1 MAEERLSLTAA
12 DAVDAVARSVASV
25 AASDAPTEAPI
36 PTPPTGGPAP
46 PACGGTRGVPG
57 FGATARKR
65 PLLRAAE

>member
-36 PTPPTGGPAP
+36 ARQTAGGPAP
-46 PACGGTRGVPG
+46 PGGGGTRHVPN
-57 FGATARKR
+57 FGITARKT
-65 PLLRAAE
+65 PLLGAAE